1 MKALSILTELLDLEA
16 ENEIVEFKEAKNQF
30 DKDKLG
36 RYFSALSNEANLKDR
51 SSAWFVFGVNDYR
64 KIVGTKLT
72 AKQLNEYK
80 QEISKHTSPK
90 CNFIRD
96 HRVNTPDGDVIL
108 LEIPPA
114 PRGYPVSWKGHRYGR
129 DGESLVA
136 LHDFEYEKIK
146 KQLDIEDWS
155 TQIVVSATLDDL
167 SPEAIAFARRQYKEK
182 HAKLRVDVDRWS
194 DTVFLD
200 KAKLTIKGQITNTAI
215 LLLGKPE
222 SEHLISPAVARI
234 TWILK
239 DRDNVEKDY
248 EHFYCPF
255 VTAVEQVSAKIR
267 NLKYRYITSNTLFP
281 EEVDQYDPYI
291 IREALNNSIAH
302 QDYTKGGKIIVVEN
316 EDGWLSFT
324 NVGSFIPNSI
334 EEVVIQDSPE
344 PTYRNSFLVTAM
356 VNLNMID
363 TIGSG
368 IKKMFNIQRHKFFP
382 LPDYDLSDDKVKALF
397 LGKLVDV
404 NYARKLAELPEL
416 SLEEILMLDKVAKR
430 RPLSDEAIQVL
441 RSKKLIEGRKPNF
454 HISTVVADVTG
465 EQATYIKQR
474 GFKDEHYKKMILE
487 YLEKYG
493 QASKQE
499 INGLIIDILPS
510 VLDAKKKENKIR
522 NIVYA
527 MSKKDK
533 TIENAG
539 TQRYPK
545 WMLSLSK
552 NVNRK

>member
-1 MKALSILTELLDLEA
+1 MSPQSKLEELLKLEA
-16 ENEIVEFKEAKNQF
+16 ENEIVEFKEAKTQF

-36 RYFSALSNEANLKDR
+36 KYFSALTNEANLKGKDR
-51 SSAWFVFGVNDYR
+51 GWLVLGVKDSR
-64 KIVGTKLT
+64 KIVGTKIT
-72 AKQLNEYK
+72 DRQLNEYK

-90 CNFIRD
+90 CNFLQD
-96 HRVNTPDGDVIL
+96 HRISTPSGEVIL
-108 LEIPPA
+108 LEIPA
-114 PRGYPVSWKGHRYGR
+114 ASKGYPVSWKGHWYGR
-129 DGESLVA
+129 DGEALVA
-136 LHDFEYEKIK
+136 LHDFEYERIK
-146 KQLDIEDWS
+146 KQLDTEDWS
-155 TQIVVSATLDDL
+155 ASTVPSATVDDL
-167 SPEAIAFARRQYKEK
+167 SPEAIAFARTQFKEK
-182 HAKLRVDVDRWS
+182 HPRLKDEIDRWS
-194 DTVFLD
+194 DSVFLD
-200 KAKLTIKGQITNTAI
+200 KAKLTIKGKITNTAI

-255 VTAVEQVSAKIR
+255 VTAVEEVSTKIR
-267 NLKYRYITSNTLFP
+267 NLKYRYIAGNTLFP

-291 IREALNNSIAH
+291 IREALNNCVAH
-302 QDYTKGGKIIVVEN
+302 QDYTMRGKIVVVES

-324 NVGSFIPNSI
+324 NVGEFIPNSV

-382 LPDYDLSDDKVKALF
+382 LPDYDLSNSKVKVVF
-397 LGKLVDV
+397 FGKLIDV
-404 NYARKLAELPEL
+404 NYAKKLAELPEL
-416 SLEEILMLDKVAKR
+416 SLEEIMLLDKVAKQKS
-430 RPLSDEAIQVL
+430 LSDMEIKLL
-441 RSKKLIEGRKPNF
+441 RKKNLIEGRKPNF

-465 EQATYIKQR
+465 EKANYIKQR

-499 INGLIIDILPS
+499 IDDLILDILPS
-510 VLDAKKKENKIR
+510 VLDEKKKENKIR

-533 TIENAG
+533 TIKNAG
-539 TQRYPK
+539 THRFPK
-545 WMLSLSK
+545 WVLSLSK
-552 NVNRK
+552 NRREK